1 MGHSSAIDYD
11 RSEPNSKVL
20 GWSVLISGIFLAVT
34 ISSAL
39 IYYRTT
45 LTVELNRKENVGVS
59 LELRQQRLADAE
71 VLSSLKWADQQKG
84 LVKIPIELAMKRVE
98 TAYTR

>member
-20 GWSVLISGIFLAVT
+20 GWSVIISGLFLTVT
-34 ISSAL
+34 IASAL
-39 IYYRTT
+39 FYYRTT
-45 LTVELNRKENVGVS
+45 LTTELNRKENVGVS

-84 LVKIPIELAMKRVE
+84 LVKVPIELAMKRVE
-98 TAYTR
+98 TLYAR